1 MRRREHAVSVQV
13 FGARPW
19 AKWVL
24 AGLAAL
30 MVLQHYALWEL
41 DGREVEPFNI
51 IMFLGVAGLLS
62 DNGRCT
68 VLAGPVLR
76 LVRGLWT
83 NLIPLATAEVKGLRT
98 GWQIRWAD
106 GRNVRR
112 LSLVTAPEFREAVE
126 RAVEQARTAPPGSV
140 PRTVQ
145 EARQAVPLFLRT
157 AAWERSLALQLS
169 LVALA
174 LLAIWLDHP
183 VFLLGAP
190 VIIWLQDRVLS
201 GTTLVLCDGT
211 LWFLGE
217 GGPVY
222 QIPLSS
228 VRSVEP
234 RGRRR
239 VLLELDDLEYPV
251 LKLARYYEGVDALV
265 QLQKALAGE
274 PLFTRQAGA
283 ERADH
288 AGGLQGEDG
297 PLRCALCGRPEPGSR
312 ATGGVHICERCQ
324 HRARYE
330 AQEAGHGLQGREPQP
345 M

>member
-1 MRRREHAVSVQV
+1 MSVQV

-126 RAVEQARTAPPGSV
+126 RAVEQARTASPGSV

-174 LLAIWLDHP
+174 LLAIWLDHRVTAFSP
-183 VFLLGAP
+183 VRPWCCAMAP
-190 VIIWLQDRVLS
+190 YGFS
-201 GTTLVLCDGT
+201 GR
-211 LWFLGE
+211 E
-217 GGPVY
+217 G
-222 QIPLSS
+222 
-228 VRSVEP
+228 R
-234 RGRRR
+234 
-239 VLLELDDLEYPV
+239 
-251 LKLARYYEGVDALV
+251 
-265 QLQKALAGE
+265 
-274 PLFTRQAGA
+274 FTRSRCRPSARSSRG
-283 ERADH
+283 D
-288 AGGLQGEDG
+288 GG
-297 PLRCALCGRPEPGSR
+297 GSCWSWM
-312 ATGGVHICERCQ
+312 TWSIPC
-324 HRARYE
+324 
-330 AQEAGHGLQGREPQP
+330 
-345 M
+345 